1 MLRAELK
8 HGGRHVGVADL
19 ISKAVA
25 GKPDVLVNEQIAN
38 TYRANSGFAEFVT
51 QYLQGKPK
59 WFQASA

>member
-1 MLRAELK
+1 MKAELK
-8 HGGRHVGVADL
+8 QGGRHVGVAEL

-25 GKPDVLVNEQIAN
+25 HKPNVLVNEQIAS
-38 TYRANSGFAEFVT
+38 TYRANSGFAEFLT